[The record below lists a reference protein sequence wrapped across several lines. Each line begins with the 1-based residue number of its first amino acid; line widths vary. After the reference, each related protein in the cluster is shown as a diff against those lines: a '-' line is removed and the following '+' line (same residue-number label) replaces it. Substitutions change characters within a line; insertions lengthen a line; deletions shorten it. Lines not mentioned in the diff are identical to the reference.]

1 MPRADVA
8 SAVKRQNKNMIVSHN
23 LTKRYSEKTV
33 VDDLTFTVRPGV
45 VTGFLGPNGAG
56 KSTTMRMLVG
66 LDRPTGGTIT
76 IGGWRYEDL
85 PDPVRHLGVM
95 LDARSV
101 NPSRTALNHLLVV
114 GDTHGIGR
122 ARALEVLDMVGLG
135 GVAGKRAGGFSLGMS
150 QRLGIAT
157 ALLGDPEVL
166 VLDEPVNGL
175 DPDGVLW
182 LRQLLVRLAEEGRTV
197 FLSSHLMSEL
207 SLIAQELVVIGQG
220 CLLAAG
226 TVDDVIDSVAPQKTR
241 VVTPDAAR
249 LANALD
255 GSTVDV
261 RRADNETLFITG
273 KTAREVGIIAAN
285 EGVTLFQLTTERA
298 SLEEAFM
305 QITRNSV
312 EYTSHEEIAG

>member
-1 MPRADVA
+1 
-8 SAVKRQNKNMIVSHN
+8 MITSQN
-23 LTKRYSEKTV
+23 LTKNYGEKTV

-66 LDRPTGGTIT
+66 LDRPTSGEIT
-76 IGGWRYEDL
+76 IGGRRYQDL

-101 NPSRTALNHLLVV
+101 NAGRTALDHLLVV
-114 GDTHGIGR
+114 ADTHGISR
-122 ARALEVLDMVGLG
+122 ARAAEVLEMVGLG
-135 GVAGKRAGGFSLGMS
+135 AVADKRAGGFSLGMS

-157 ALLGDPEVL
+157 ALLGDPSAL

-182 LRQLLVRLAEEGRTV
+182 LRHLLVRLAAEGRTV

-207 SLIAQELVVIGQG
+207 SLIAEDLVVIGQG
-220 CLLAAG
+220 RLLAAG
-226 TVDDVIDSVAPQKTR
+226 TVDDVIESVAPQTTR
-241 VVTPDAAR
+241 VVSPDASR
-249 LANALD
+249 LADAIQHS
-255 GSTVDV
+255 GIDV
-261 RRADNETLFITG
+261 RRVDDGTLFVSDL
-273 KTAREVGIIAAN
+273 TAREVGIISADL
-285 EGVTLFQLTTERA
+285 GVTLYELATERA

-305 QITRNSV
+305 HITRNAV
-312 EYTSHEEIAG
+312 EYTSHEEAIA

>member
-1 MPRADVA
+1 
-8 SAVKRQNKNMIVSHN
+8 MITSQN
-23 LTKRYSEKTV
+23 LTKRYGEKTV

-66 LDRPTGGTIT
+66 LDRPSGGEIT
-76 IGGWRYEDL
+76 IGGRRYQDL

-101 NPSRTALNHLLVV
+101 NPGRTALNHLLVV
-114 GDTHGIGR
+114 AETHGISR
-122 ARALEVLDMVGLG
+122 ARAAEVLEMVGLG
-135 GVAGKRAGGFSLGMS
+135 AVADKRAGGFSLGMS

-157 ALLGDPEVL
+157 ALLGDPTAL

-182 LRQLLVRLAEEGRTV
+182 LRHLLVRLAAEGRTV

-207 SLIAQELVVIGQG
+207 SLIAEDLVVIGQG
-220 CLLAAG
+220 RLLAAG
-226 TVDDVIDSVAPQKTR
+226 TVDDVIESVAPQATR
-241 VVTPDAAR
+241 VVTPEAPR
-249 LANALD
+249 LADAIQHS
-255 GSTVDV
+255 GVEV
-261 RRADNETLFITG
+261 RRVDDGTLFVSELS
-273 KTAREVGIIAAN
+273 AREVGIIAADQ
-285 EGVTLFQLTTERA
+285 GVTLYELATERA

-305 QITRNSV
+305 HITRNAV
-312 EYTSHEEIAG
+312 EYTSQEEAVA

>member
-1 MPRADVA
+1 
-8 SAVKRQNKNMIVSHN
+8 MITSHN
-23 LTKRYSEKTV
+23 LTKRYGEKTV

-66 LDRPTGGTIT
+66 LDRPTGGDIT
-76 IGGWRYEDL
+76 VGGLRYQDL

-101 NPSRTALNHLLVV
+101 NPGRTALNHLLVV
-114 GDTHGIGR
+114 AETHRISR
-122 ARALEVLDMVGLG
+122 ARALEVLEMVGLG
-135 GVAGKRAGGFSLGMS
+135 AVADKRAGGFSLGMS

-157 ALLGDPEVL
+157 ALLGDPAAL

-182 LRQLLVRLAEEGRTV
+182 LRHLLVRLATEGRTV

-207 SLIAQELVVIGQG
+207 SLIAKDLVVIGQG
-220 CLLAAG
+220 RLLAEG
-226 TVDDVIDSVAPQKTR
+226 TVEDVIESVAPQTTR
-241 VVTPDAAR
+241 VVSPDVSR
-249 LANALD
+249 LADAMQRS
-255 GSTVDV
+255 GVEV
-261 RRADNETLFITG
+261 RRSGDDTLVVSG
-273 KTAREVGIIAAN
+273 YTAREVGIIAA
-285 EGVTLFQLTTERA
+285 GQGATLYELATERA

-305 QITRNSV
+305 HITRNAV
-312 EYTSHEEIAG
+312 EYTSHEEAAA